1 MKTLRISPKK
11 RFVEQHKQN
20 VRNADSQDY
29 GCLQHKLSMKGESRK
44 QSITTRSPFQQ
55 SVELHISTL
64 IICIFYGRKA
74 QKEVRKNRD
83 KY

>member
-11 RFVEQHKQN
+11 RFVEQHKQKVCSAN
-20 VRNADSQDY
+20 SQDHC
-29 GCLQHKLSMKGESRK
+29 CLQYKLWMKGESQK

-55 SVELHISTL
+55 SVELHIPTH
-64 IICIFYGRKA
+64 IIYTFYGRKA
-74 QKEVRKNRD
+74 QREVRKNRD